1 MTSSSTSPLKIL
13 SSISDRLLRLLA
25 QRRGAVLCAA
35 LILAGLMG
43 WAASG
48 LDMGQDMGELL
59 PSLAEEDRGALQVL
73 SASTFMDK
81 LYVEL
86 EGADPGVLAS
96 AGAELADGLEADPR
110 IEAVESRV
118 TPEQEKRAAAV
129 VFEHRFHLLGSTST
143 AVEERLSREGVRR
156 RLEIARA
163 RLLGPVAGL
172 SGQVSR
178 DPLGLLEIVQS
189 DLAGA
194 LGSERLR
201 MYRGLAFTPDL
212 GRCLL
217 VLRTRV
223 RSLEVEDA
231 GTLVDDV
238 RAMASRAAPG
248 VTARVSGPHVF
259 SSESARAVKSD
270 VLRAFALAI
279 AGIVLLFLLYF
290 RRPVTLLT
298 GLLPS
303 AAGVLA
309 GFSISAIVLGR
320 ISGIAVGFGSI
331 VVGISVDYSIHTLR
345 ERLVD
350 GDPIAALRRILPS
363 LLAGFATTAVVF
375 AFYGI
380 SGFPLI
386 RELGLF
392 AGSGVLF
399 GFLTAVV
406 ILPLLPAGRGGG
418 APVARL
424 PDRLMHPSRRA
435 ALVAAASCAAVVI
448 GLGAFLPRLGL
459 EDDIRKL
466 DYRDPETA
474 RLAEELGRRWL
485 GEQEGR
491 VIIARGATVQEALE
505 VNDAVHRAGLRAGV
519 ALTSL
524 APVLPAIATQRANV
538 SALAGR
544 DRAGLRR
551 LVEAEADAL
560 GFAGGTFDPFFSD
573 LESAADGTTGPLTVH
588 DLEGT
593 PMSHLAAGAIVM
605 LPDRAA
611 VLTFVPGAAGLRL
624 DEGLDAV
631 VTSRVE
637 IMNRVFESVR
647 SEILRL
653 VVLSLL
659 GIALVLLLRYR
670 RIRPALTAMVP
681 VAAACVI
688 TAGVFALAGR
698 PVNAIAALAFTLI
711 LGVGLD
717 YGIFMVDALERGPG
731 SDHTAGAVMVSGLTT
746 LVSFGVLWTCRNPV
760 LESTGLVVLTGVV
773 ASLAAALL
781 VVPAIHALATRRSR

>member
-1 MTSSSTSPLKIL
+1 
-13 SSISDRLLRLLA
+13 
-25 QRRGAVLCAA
+25 
-35 LILAGLMG
+35 MG

-48 LDMGQDMGELL
+48 LDMGQDVTELM
-59 PSLAEEDRGALQVL
+59 PSLAVEDRDALDVL
-73 SASTFMDK
+73 SASAFMDK

-86 EGADPGVLAS
+86 EGPDPEALARS
-96 AGAELADGLEADPR
+96 GAELADRLEEDPR

-118 TPEQEKRAAAV
+118 TPEEEKRAASV
-129 VFEHRFHLLGSTST
+129 VFEHRLHLLRSTT
-143 AVEERLSREGVRR
+143 PAALERLSREGVRR
-156 RLEIARA
+156 RLEIGRA
-163 RLLGPVAGL
+163 KLLGPVAGL
-172 SGQVSR
+172 SVQVSR
-178 DPLGLLEIVQS
+178 DPLGFLDLVRA

-194 LGSERLR
+194 MGSDRFR

-212 GRCLL
+212 TRCLL

-223 RSLEVEDA
+223 RSLAVDDA
-231 GTLVDDV
+231 GSLVDDV
-238 RAMASRAAPG
+238 RAMAAAG
-248 VTARVSGPHVF
+248 AADGITTRITGPHVF

-270 VLRAFALAI
+270 VLRAFGFAI
-279 AGIVLLFLLYF
+279 VGIVLLFLLYF
-290 RRPVTLLT
+290 RRPGYLLA

-309 GFSISAIVLGR
+309 GFAISSVVLGR

-331 VVGISVDYSIHTLR
+331 IVGISVDYSIHYLR
-345 ERLVD
+345 ERLGD
-350 GDPIAALRRILPS
+350 GKADPVASLGRILPS
-363 LLAGFATTAVVF
+363 LLTGFATTAVVF

-406 ILPLLPAGRGGG
+406 ILPLLPARPGGEVR
-418 APVARL
+418 AVRL
-424 PDRLMHPSRRA
+424 PSRLLHPSRRA
-435 ALVAAASCAAVVI
+435 ALLALAACAVVVA
-448 GLGAFLPRLGL
+448 GLGAFIPRTDL

-466 DYRDPETA
+466 DYRDPGTA
-474 RLAEELGRRWL
+474 RFAEEFRERWL

-491 VIIARGATVQEALE
+491 VIIARGVTVQEALR
-505 VNDAVHRAGLRAGV
+505 VNDVVSLAGMEAG
-519 ALTSL
+519 APMTSL
-524 APVLPAIATQRANV
+524 APVLPSIATQRANV
-538 SALAGR
+538 DALMDR
-544 DRAGLRR
+544 DWTELR
-551 LVEAEADAL
+551 EIIEADADEL
-560 GFAGGTFDPFFSD
+560 GFAEGMFDPFFTD
-573 LESAADGTTGPLTVH
+573 LEAAASGSSGPLIVH

-593 PMSHLAAGAIVM
+593 PMSHLAAGSIVRHR
-605 LPDRAA
+605 DGAA
-611 VLTFVPGAAGLRL
+611 VLSFVPGAVSLSISS
-624 DEGLDAV
+624 GLDAI

-647 SEILRL
+647 SEVLRL

-681 VAAACVI
+681 VVAACVI
-688 TAGVFALAGR
+688 TAGVFALAGK

-731 SDHTAGAVMVSGLTT
+731 SDHTAGAVLVSGLTT

-773 ASLAAALL
+773 ASLAAALV
-781 VVPAIHALATRRSR
+781 VVPAMHALASGKGAA